1 MCLKTKCTRPHIS
14 NTLLLSQERR
24 LRPFALKQ
32 VHCIRF
38 GLKRLVICQNLKV
51 GTEELTRKGFTKSLP
66 IYLGI
71 ERRSSLLAA
80 LQDFCPVCFHLHASH
95 PSSACVFEQV
105 CERTGDLLLC
115 EGHCYAAFHPECI
128 SLSAAPK
135 GKFFCGECSTGERRI
150 V

>member
-1 MCLKTKCTRPHIS
+1 MHTPPYFKHSVVEPGETSKAIC
-14 NTLLLSQERR
+14 SQTGSLHPFGLRR
-24 LRPFALKQ
+24 L
-32 VHCIRF
+32 I
-38 GLKRLVICQNLKV
+38 ICQNLKL
-51 GTEELTRKGFTKSLP
+51 GTEELTRKGFTKSLQ

-80 LQDFCPVCFHLHASH
+80 LQDFCPALFVCFHLHVSH

-115 EGHCYAAFHPECI
+115 EGHCYGAFHPECI

-135 GKFFCGECSTGERRI
+135 GKFLCGECSTGERRI